1 MRDMTWGV
9 ILSIVLLSL
18 IKLLMTC
25 LPTGTVEWILSH
37 FETHSKLND
46 KNVTLTIDRKP
57 IEGKNKAQFIHFFN
71 QAIFI
76 EKYYIWPGTEQK
88 YLNPEN
94 GRNPIIVETK
104 RGKKNIQLFVFI
116 YNDRVDVVKQYK
128 KKLVAYSLNSDVLQD
143 SNYQQ
148 YRMMSMPS

>member
-46 KNVTLTIDRKP
+46 KNVTITIDRKQL
-57 IEGKNKAQFIHFFN
+57 EGKNKAQFIHFFN

-76 EKYYIWPGTEQK
+76 EKYYIWPGTEQR

-94 GRNPIIVETK
+94 GGNPIIIDTK
-104 RGKKNIQLFVFI
+104 RGKKDIQLFVFL
-116 YNDRVDVVKQYK
+116 YEDRVDVVKQYK
-128 KKLVAYSLNSDVLQD
+128 KKVVAYSLHSDSLQD
-143 SNYQQ
+143 SQILAI
-148 YRMMSMPS
+148 